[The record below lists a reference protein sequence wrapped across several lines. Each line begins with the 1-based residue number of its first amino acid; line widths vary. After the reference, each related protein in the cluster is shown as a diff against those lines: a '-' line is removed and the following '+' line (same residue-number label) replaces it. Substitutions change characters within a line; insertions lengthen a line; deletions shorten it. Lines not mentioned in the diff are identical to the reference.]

1 MSRIA
6 AFTLVVA
13 LSVSWLIPA
22 KAQST
27 GVAEYAR
34 KSRKA
39 DKHAAKQYREAMKKS
54 LKTQRK
60 AIKNAN
66 RHAK

>member
-1 MSRIA
+1 MNRIA
-6 AFTLVVA
+6 ALTLLVA
-13 LSVSWLIPA
+13 LSVSWSIPA

-39 DKHAAKQYREAMKKS
+39 DKNAAKQYRKAMKKS
-54 LKTQRK
+54 RKTQRRAVKK
-60 AIKNAN
+60 ANP
-66 RHAK
+66 HAK